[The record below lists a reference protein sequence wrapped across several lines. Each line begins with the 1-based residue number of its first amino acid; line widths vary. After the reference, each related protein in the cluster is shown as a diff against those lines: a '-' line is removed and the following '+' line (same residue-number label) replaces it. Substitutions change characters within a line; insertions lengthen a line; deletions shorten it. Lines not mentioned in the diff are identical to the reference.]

1 MIVERSMH
9 RAWLSNAFLLADE
22 PGGTAVF
29 VDSGAP
35 LEPLIAAVE
44 REGVTPTHL
53 LITHGHAD
61 HVAGNDELVE
71 RFGLEVTSGA
81 VETGGLRIEVL
92 ATPGHSD
99 DGVSFVVGDLC
110 FSGDTLFRDAVGGG
124 PADEMRRSVMDVLM
138 SLPPETRVLPG
149 HTDETTIGR
158 EWEHNPF
165 VRFWRGLDGE
175 DGRACTVHGDE
186 ATHRRLVARL
196 RRQGQG
202 ARPARGRLRGDRRR
216 VTHRRGLTA
225 RHTIVYRADLG
236 SDPA

>member
-9 RAWLSNAFLLADE
+9 SGWLSNAFLLADE

-53 LITHGHAD
+53 LVTHGHAD

-71 RFGLEVTSGA
+71 RYGLEVTSGA
-81 VETGGLRIEVL
+81 IETGGLRVASL

-99 DGVSFVVGDLC
+99 DGVSFVVSGLC

-138 SLPPETRVLPG
+138 TLPHETRVLPG

-165 VRFWRGLDGE
+165 VRVWRGAEPEGTAPVRV
-175 DGRACTVHGDE
+175 GGHE
-186 ATHRRLVARL
+186 ATLVVWSPDYDGKGKAWVRF
-196 RRQGQG
+196 
-202 ARPARGRLRGDRRR
+202 ADRRDAIVGGSR
-216 VTHRRGLTA
+216 VERG
-225 RHTIVYRADLG
+225 
-236 SDPA
+236 

>member
-9 RAWLSNAFLLADE
+9 ASWLSNAFLLADE

-35 LEPLIAAVE
+35 LEPLLAAVE

-53 LITHGHAD
+53 MITHGHAD

-71 RFGLEVTSGA
+71 RFSLEVTSGP
-81 VETGGLRIEVL
+81 VETGGLRIESL

-99 DGVSFVVGDLC
+99 DGVSFVVSGLC

-138 SLPPETRVLPG
+138 TLPHDTRVLPG

-158 EWEHNPF
+158 EWEENPF
-165 VRFWRGLDGE
+165 VRYWRGDAASIDEPVRVGGEAATLLVWSPDYDGKGKALVRFS
-175 DGRACTVHGDE
+175 DGRE
-186 ATHRRLVARL
+186 AII
-196 RRQGQG
+196 GG
-202 ARPARGRLRGDRRR
+202 SR
-216 VTHRRGLTA
+216 VER
-225 RHTIVYRADLG
+225 
-236 SDPA
+236 